1 MSEFLQLLLD
11 EDAGFFRT
19 AFFGGLLASIAF
31 AVTGTYVVVR
41 RSASIA
47 GAIAHS
53 VLGGIGA
60 ALYARDVLGWSW
72 CSPLLGAFAAAILSA
87 VVIGLVTIYSYERE
101 DTIIAALWATGMAV
115 GLLFL
120 RKVPGNVDAMSF
132 IMGDILMVSRLDIWF
147 MAALDVVVIAV
158 TAVFYPQLMA
168 VCFDEEFARLRG
180 TRANLYYLM
189 LLCLTGLSVVLLS
202 RLVGI
207 IMVIA
212 LLVIPAAIASQFSR
226 HLWQM
231 MVLSSVCCMA
241 FITAGMAIS
250 VEKNLQ
256 SGPAIIITAALAY
269 FLLLGGKALWRRF
282 AAR

>member
-1 MSEFLQLLLD
+1 MSDFFQLLLD
-11 EDAGFFRT
+11 EDAGFFRV
-19 AFFGGLLASIAF
+19 AFFGGLLASVAF

-60 ALYARDVLGWSW
+60 ALYAREVLGWTWS
-72 CSPLLGAFAAAILSA
+72 SPLLGALLAAVASA
-87 VVIGLVTIYSYERE
+87 LVIGLVTIYSTERE
-101 DTIIAALWATGMAV
+101 DTIIAALWAAGMAI

-120 RKVPGNVDAMSF
+120 RKVPGNIDAMSF
-132 IMGDILMVSRLDIWF
+132 IMGDILMVSHTDLWL
-147 MAALDVVVIAV
+147 MAGLDVVVIAV
-158 TAVFYPQLMA
+158 TIVFYPQLMA
-168 VCFDEEFARLRG
+168 VSFDEEFARLRG
-180 TRANLYYLM
+180 TRADLYYLM

-212 LLVIPAAIASQFSR
+212 LLVIPAAIASQFAR

-231 MVLSSVCCMA
+231 MVLSTICCMA
-241 FITAGMAIS
+241 FITAGMALS
-250 VEKNLQ
+250 VERDLQ
-256 SGPAIIITAALAY
+256 SGPAIIIVAAAAY
-269 FLLLGGKALWRRF
+269 FLLLGGRSLWRRLT
-282 AAR
+282 